1 MSHTLYDQIGE
12 EFIRRAIIEFYKRAF
27 ADMMIGHFF
36 FGKNH
41 DELAAHQIDFTV
53 AALGGPRRYS
63 GRPVVEAHRSHNI
76 RRPHFDRR
84 RMILREVLDEF
95 GLEPH
100 LRDAWLAQEE
110 AFRAL
115 IVRI

>member
-41 DELAAHQIDFTV
+41 DELAAHK
-53 AALGGPRRYS
+53 
-63 GRPVVEAHRSHNI
+63 
-76 RRPHFDRR
+76 
-84 RMILREVLDEF
+84 
-95 GLEPH
+95 
-100 LRDAWLAQEE
+100 
-110 AFRAL
+110 
-115 IVRI
+115 